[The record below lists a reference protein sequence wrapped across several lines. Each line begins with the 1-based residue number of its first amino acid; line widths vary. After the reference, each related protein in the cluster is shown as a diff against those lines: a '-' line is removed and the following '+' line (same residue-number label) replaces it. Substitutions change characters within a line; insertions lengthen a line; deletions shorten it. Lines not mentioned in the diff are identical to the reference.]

1 MKPRVSIV
9 HQATGVG
16 PILKDFS
23 RQQFNSLFMKKTIII
38 TECPEQQ
45 GWNKNTELCMDVKT
59 YLRSDS
65 RMKAGKNYQ
74 GVLRRDVECEEF
86 HYNEHMT
93 FVETVNQQRVKRNPR
108 IFEGKYITVTR
119 WADGSYHPN
128 FRPVKMDAGFSP
140 ERYAAGVATEL
151 MWALEGLVGE

>member
-1 MKPRVSIV
+1 
-9 HQATGVG
+9 
-16 PILKDFS
+16 
-23 RQQFNSLFMKKTIII
+23 MKKTIII

-128 FRPVKMDAGFSP
+128 FRPMPIGDGFNV
-140 ERYAAGVATEL
+140 EHYIAGVANEL
-151 MWALEGLVGE
+151 LWALEGLVGE

>member
-1 MKPRVSIV
+1 
-9 HQATGVG
+9 
-16 PILKDFS
+16 
-23 RQQFNSLFMKKTIII
+23 MKKTVIM
-38 TECPEQQ
+38 TESPEQQ

-74 GVLRRDVECEEF
+74 GVLRRDVDCDEF
-86 HYNEHMT
+86 RYDEHFT
-93 FVETVNQQRVKRNPR
+93 FIETVNQQRVKRNPR

-128 FRPVKMDAGFSP
+128 FRPMPIGDGFNV
-140 ERYAAGVATEL
+140 ERYIAGVANEL
-151 MWALEGLVGE
+151 LWALEGLVEED